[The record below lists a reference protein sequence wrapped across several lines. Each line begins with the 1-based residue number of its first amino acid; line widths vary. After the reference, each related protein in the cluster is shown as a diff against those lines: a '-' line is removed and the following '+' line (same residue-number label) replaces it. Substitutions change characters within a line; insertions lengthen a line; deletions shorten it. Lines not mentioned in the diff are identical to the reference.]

1 MIPGSVN
8 VDEMMTRL
16 LRIVDFFKKRQ
27 RLERAEEG
35 KRTKRVLREQDEAYQ
50 LSLQIDRLAV
60 FRQKF
65 VLSHSF
71 IRKHLE
77 PKNKWND
84 DDEMKQKEMRRQNVL
99 KRLPAEPPIN
109 V

>member
-1 MIPGSVN
+1 MNSIAQHFDSSSFQTLGNLEVEKLPLLLIVTRIRAKNKVLAMIPGSVN

-50 LSLQIDRLAV
+50 LSLQIDR
-60 FRQKF
+60 
-65 VLSHSF
+65 
-71 IRKHLE
+71 
-77 PKNKWND
+77 
-84 DDEMKQKEMRRQNVL
+84 
-99 KRLPAEPPIN
+99 
-109 V
+109 

>member
-1 MIPGSVN
+1 MNSIAQHFDSSSFQTLGNLEVEKLPLLLIVTRIRAKNKVLVMIPGSVN

-50 LSLQIDRLAV
+50 LSLQIDR
-60 FRQKF
+60 
-65 VLSHSF
+65 
-71 IRKHLE
+71 
-77 PKNKWND
+77 
-84 DDEMKQKEMRRQNVL
+84 
-99 KRLPAEPPIN
+99 
-109 V
+109 

>member
-50 LSLQIDRLAV
+50 LSLQIDR
-60 FRQKF
+60 
-65 VLSHSF
+65 
-71 IRKHLE
+71 
-77 PKNKWND
+77 
-84 DDEMKQKEMRRQNVL
+84 
-99 KRLPAEPPIN
+99 
-109 V
+109 